1 MRILRATHLGMC
13 FGVRDA
19 IALALEHA
27 DAGPLT
33 ILGDLVHNPTVLS
46 ALEAKG
52 IAVAQD
58 VAHVKTPALMV
69 TAHGTSERTLART
82 RALGLTVVEA
92 TCPLVHVAHRAV
104 AALVR
109 DGYHVVVIGQRDHVE
124 VRGLTGDLDDFDVV
138 LDEEG
143 VLALEEHPRIGIAA
157 QTTQAIEK
165 VRLLVE
171 SIRRRFP
178 RSDVRFIDTVCKP
191 TKERQDAAVELARAS
206 DVVIVVG
213 GETSNNTRELVKTC
227 GHYCS
232 RVHQVQT
239 EADVNPSWF
248 RGAHTVGITA
258 GTSTPDE
265 VIDRVEAQVR
275 LWAEGKRAPEG
286 SRRRRPRARSEAER
300 EFGRTE

>member
-1 MRILRATHLGMC
+1 MC

-46 ALEAKG
+46 ALAAKD

-58 VAHVKTPALMV
+58 IAHVKTPTVMV

-92 TCPLVHVAHRAV
+92 TCPLVHVAHRGVAV
-104 AALVR
+104 LVR
-109 DGYHVVVIGQRDHVE
+109 DGYHVVIIGRRDHVE

-143 VLALEEHPRIGIAA
+143 VMALEEHPRIGIAA

-165 VRLLVE
+165 VRHLVAL
-171 SIRRRFP
+171 IRKRFP
-178 RSDVRFIDTVCKP
+178 RSEVRFIDTVCKP

-206 DVVIVVG
+206 DVVIVIG
-213 GETSNNTRELVKTC
+213 GMTSNNTRELVKTC
-227 GHYCS
+227 GRYCA
-232 RVHQVQT
+232 RVHHVQT
-239 EADVNPSWF
+239 DADVRPEWF
-248 RGAHTVGITA
+248 DAANVVGLTA

-265 VIDRVEAQVR
+265 VIDRVEARIRHVEVR
-275 LWAEGKRAPEG
+275 R
-286 SRRRRPRARSEAER
+286 
-300 EFGRTE
+300 